1 MQQGARAAAAHRM
14 RTHFGGPTQTFAGLE
29 TALAAALAT
38 LERTAQLDNAAPVPT
53 VADAAGGGGGG
64 GDSQADSAAGSGAPS
79 ADASSEQDGDARPQL
94 SQRGGD
100 PAAEAPGGSGADD
113 GGAAPAAKLKVL
125 SRGLQ
130 TSAAGGQRRAPAAL
144 APRARQFLARAG
156 VPARAAS
163 TRDGGG
169 AGAGT
174 GGGGRSGGGGRID
187 AQAQEAAAA
196 AVAAPSAETLPAVRC
211 RVALLLEFLAAL
223 ERFLHAA
230 FEGSL
235 DRRPP
240 PATATAFFLQNRK
253 VRQPRRNTVA
263 LQGRSAAYFG

>member
-1 MQQGARAAAAHRM
+1 MQQGARAAAANRM

-29 TALAAALAT
+29 AALAAALAT
-38 LERTAQLDNAAPVPT
+38 LERTAQLGNAAPVPT
-53 VADAAGGGGGG
+53 AADAAGGGGGG
-64 GDSQADSAAGSGAPS
+64 GGDSAAGGAPS

-94 SQRGGD
+94 SQRGEV
-100 PAAEAPGGSGADD
+100 PAAEAPGSGCADA
-113 GGAAPAAKLKVL
+113 GGVAPAAKLKVL
-125 SRGLQ
+125 NRGLQ
-130 TSAAGGQRRAPAAL
+130 TSEAGGQRRAPAAL
-144 APRARQFLARAG
+144 APSKMLPGARQLQARAG
-156 VPARAAS
+156 VSARTAS
-163 TRDGGG
+163 PHDGGG

-174 GGGGRSGGGGRID
+174 GGGGRSGGSGRID

-196 AVAAPSAETLPAVRC
+196 AVAAPLAETLPAVRC

-240 PATATAFFLQNRK
+240 PATATAFFVQNRK
-253 VRQPRRNTVA
+253 VRP
-263 LQGRSAAYFG
+263 

>member
-29 TALAAALAT
+29 TALAAALTT
-38 LERTAQLDNAAPVPT
+38 LERTAQLDNAA
-53 VADAAGGGGGG
+53 GGGVGG

-94 SQRGGD
+94 SQRGEI
-100 PAAEAPGGSGADD
+100 PAAEAPGSGGADA
-113 GGAAPAAKLKVL
+113 GGVAPAAKLKVL

-130 TSAAGGQRRAPAAL
+130 TSEAGGLHRAPAAL
-144 APRARQFLARAG
+144 APSKMLPRARQLPARAG
-156 VPARAAS
+156 APVQAAS
-163 TRDGGG
+163 PRGGGG

-174 GGGGRSGGGGRID
+174 GGGSRSGGGGRIG

-196 AVAAPSAETLPAVRC
+196 AAAAPLAETLPAVRC